1 MDQFFLVLATL
12 LISTAGERVHVLGEG
27 SIVSQK
33 RISATVKVSLA
44 ELQISLRS
52 NVKKNNLK
60 KN

>member
-12 LISTAGERVHVLGEG
+12 LISTAGEGVHVLGKG

-33 RISATVKVSLA
+33 HISATVKVSLA
-44 ELQISLRS
+44 ELQIALRS

-60 KN
+60 N